1 MSNQYTSNPWDVVTR
16 IECIPTST
24 NVGFEPAGEIPWA
37 IWGRR
42 AHVAQISGAIS
53 GRNVQAAAECDS
65 QVRVVA
71 TNAFAL
77 VKDLPRRLGCARV
90 FIAELN
96 VVMYKIASEGYM
108 DVRVCTPRGRV
119 LQSDELDELEPQQ
132 EMDIMA
138 KGQQRG
144 NREAKKPKKEKA
156 KVIAAAPSRKEAAWQ
171 PDFGPA
177 KKK

>member
-1 MSNQYTSNPWDVVTR
+1 MARTTRVPYLVTG
-16 IECIPTST
+16 T
-24 NVGFEPAGEIPWA
+24 NEYGSVNL
-37 IWGRR
+37 GRGS
-42 AHVAQISGAIS
+42 ATVAL
-53 GRNVQAAAECDS
+53 R
-65 QVRVVA
+65 
-71 TNAFAL
+71 FARKL
-77 VKDLPRRLGCARV
+77 LR
-90 FIAELN
+90 
-96 VVMYKIASEGYM
+96 EGYM

-144 NREAKKPKKEKA
+144 NEAKKPKKEKA

>member
-1 MSNQYTSNPWDVVTR
+1 MARRTRVPYLVTG
-16 IECIPTST
+16 T
-24 NVGFEPAGEIPWA
+24 NEYGSVNL
-37 IWGRR
+37 GRGS
-42 AHVAQISGAIS
+42 ATVAL
-53 GRNVQAAAECDS
+53 R
-65 QVRVVA
+65 
-71 TNAFAL
+71 FARKL
-77 VKDLPRRLGCARV
+77 LR
-90 FIAELN
+90 
-96 VVMYKIASEGYM
+96 EGYM

>member
-1 MSNQYTSNPWDVVTR
+1 MAAQT
-16 IECIPTST
+16 I
-24 NVGFEPAGEIPWA
+24 
-37 IWGRR
+37 
-42 AHVAQISGAIS
+42 VA
-53 GRNVQAAAECDS
+53 
-65 QVRVVA
+65 
-71 TNAFAL
+71 L
-77 VKDLPRRLGCARV
+77 RLARK
-90 FIAELN
+90 LLR
-96 VVMYKIASEGYM
+96 EGYM

-132 EMDIMA
+132 EMDIVA